1 MISPTSDYKERLK
14 NEYLEL
20 KDKYNKL
27 HKTLVKYDAGTLS
40 FSPINPDIL
49 RKQCGVLGQ
58 YLYILEERAELEQID
73 LNS

>member
-20 KDKYNKL
+20 KERYNKL

-40 FSPINPDIL
+40 FSPTNPDIL
-49 RKQCGVLGQ
+49 REQCKVMGQ
-58 YLYILEERAELEQID
+58 YLYILEERAELEQIE
-73 LNS
+73 L